1 MEIGNQVHH
10 FREGEEHDVTREFSR
25 NKLHLQEEKGKGFFG
40 TVFKAQAY
48 GITMPGEWT
57 TVAVKMIRDNTEVNK
72 RICASLRQEAKLLC
86 DLGRHQHKHIVR
98 LLGVCINK
106 GVEVDLVILGT

>member
-1 MEIGNQVHH
+1 MTSCI
-10 FREGEEHDVTREFSR
+10 
-25 NKLHLQEEKGKGFFG
+25 
-40 TVFKAQAY
+40 
-48 GITMPGEWT
+48 
-57 TVAVKMIRDNTEVNK
+57 DNTEVNK

>member
-57 TVAVKMIRDNTEVNK
+57 TVAVKMIRGS
-72 RICASLRQEAKLLC
+72 IAKCVSSCYYVYLFTY
-86 DLGRHQHKHIVR
+86 
-98 LLGVCINK
+98 N
-106 GVEVDLVILGT
+106 